1 MAHVGLGLIGYYQF
15 IRGYP
20 LGPDLMARLESLE
33 SLEHDVDIKEMNWGP
48 IAIVQDFQ
56 ASAVSY
62 DRMVLIAAAARGGTT
77 GQVMARQWIGG
88 ELEVM
93 AVQQRIF
100 EAVTGIISIDNLLVI
115 GEHFKIWPQEVIVIE
130 AEIPADSIG
139 NLVLDELEANRREGR
154 DTVIGQNEM
163 DPSVEK
169 IVDEILELTCLAID
183 KGTAGM
189 ANLRSLSV
197 DDLLPPPDICHNR
210 AVEGVWSAASIN

>member
-33 SLEHDVDIKEMNWGP
+33 SPENDVDIKEMNWGP

-154 DTVIGQNEM
+154 DAVIGQNEM

-169 IVDEILELTCLAID
+169 IVDDIMELTRLAID

-197 DDLLPPPDICHNR
+197 DDLFPPPDICHNR